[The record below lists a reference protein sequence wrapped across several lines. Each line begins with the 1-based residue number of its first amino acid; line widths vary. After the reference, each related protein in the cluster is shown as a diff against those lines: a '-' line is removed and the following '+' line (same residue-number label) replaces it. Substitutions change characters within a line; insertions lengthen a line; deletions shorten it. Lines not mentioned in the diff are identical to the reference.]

1 MRDLVSEDDYFEQQ
15 IQDINKD
22 LGFNENSNTSMPTVD
37 SCTKNAMQAMMDV
50 EEEIQKKQS
59 MQPRVLSQVHPLP
72 FTNISN
78 FSNHANAANRNPHP
92 TWKRMA
98 RSSVSSQTMVE
109 DSIGIKRPVDMVI
122 DHYELPCKK
131 LVVSSNDKEN
141 YPSMVEIG
149 FQSRQ
154 SQ

>member
-1 MRDLVSEDDYFEQQ
+1 MHKECHASHDGR
-15 IQDINKD
+15 
-22 LGFNENSNTSMPTVD
+22 GRRNS
-37 SCTKNAMQAMMDV
+37 K
-50 EEEIQKKQS
+50 KKQN

-78 FSNHANAANRNPHP
+78 FSNHANAADRNPHP
-92 TWKRMA
+92 IWKRMA

-141 YPSMVEIG
+141 YPSMVETS